1 MGFRQA
7 VRQGSEETVEYL
19 IPTEAFK
26 NEVCKGYDAKKLAQE
41 LAYRGHLRND
51 AGRLQ
56 VQQRIPG
63 TGSKAVRFYAIQSSI
78 LSEDGEADGG
88 EEEKSEAA

>member
-1 MGFRQA
+1 M
-7 VRQGSEETVEYL
+7 
-19 IPTEAFK
+19 EAFK

-41 LAYRGHLRND
+41 LAKRGHLRKD

-78 LSEDGEADGG
+78 LGEDDED